1 MGRSVRLWHRC
12 RGIANGKWG
21 WDGTEVWGEGEDG

>member
-12 RGIANGKWG
+12 REIGNGKWG
-21 WDGTEVWGEGEDG
+21 WVGAEVCGEGEDG